1 MDNTAIKE
9 INNNSTAKEFNKRF
23 QDTGFVA
30 IPDDHTIR
38 DLLHSEGV
46 KRFFKAAYKT
56 DSLLSFIKYVNENKN
71 ESAELFV
78 DRSTME
84 ASAIF
89 DLYDDEYRPTMCT
102 HQAMFTAQKT
112 PEFKAILQLAAVSPV
127 SQRKLAEFGE
137 EWGDV
142 FTFIDSNDEPIELIK
157 AINAIRNMKVKSSS
171 SSESK
176 VGDMS
181 ASRSRTADIEA
192 KGQDVTVAGLIGND
206 TNIYLD
212 LEPRNIKVK
221 FSIHTNGDDIALS
234 ARLLNKD
241 RLLES
246 LAKELCETIDK
257 QAQITTYIGT
267 IKV

>member
-9 INNNSTAKEFNKRF
+9 INNNSSVKEVNNRF
-23 QDTGFVA
+23 QDIGFVA
-30 IPDDHTIR
+30 IPNDHTIQDTNR
-38 DLLHSEGV
+38 LDGL
-46 KRFFKAAYKT
+46 KRYFKATYTT
-56 DSLLSFIKYVNENKN
+56 DSLLSFIKYVNENKV

-89 DLYDDEYRPTMCT
+89 DMYDEEYRPAMCA
-102 HQAMFTAQKT
+102 HQAMFAAQKT
-112 PEFKAILQLAAVSPV
+112 PEYKAILQLVSLSPV

-142 FTFIDSNDEPIELIK
+142 FAFIDSNDEPIELIK

-192 KGQDVTVAGLIGND
+192 KGQDVTVAGLIGDN

-212 LEPRNIKVK
+212 LEPRNIKIK

-246 LAKELCETIDK
+246 LAQELCETIDK
-257 QAQITTYIGT
+257 QAEITTYIGT